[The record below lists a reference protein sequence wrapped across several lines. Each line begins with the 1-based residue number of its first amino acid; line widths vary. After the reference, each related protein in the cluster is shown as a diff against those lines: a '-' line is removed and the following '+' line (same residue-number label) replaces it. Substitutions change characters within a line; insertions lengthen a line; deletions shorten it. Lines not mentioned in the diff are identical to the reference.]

1 MKIQSLSVVVPNPE
15 CVNHCRFCVSRMH
28 KDEYKNQMDDNLP
41 YFDLYVRDY
50 IKRLEYARDNGCNT
64 VMLTGSSE
72 PQQNRKFLTYFG
84 LFIPPMSMTQFSF
97 TFQGKID
104 TSAIANSILQLLGEN
119 GCGKVEV
126 VCTL

>member
-1 MKIQSLSVVVPNPE
+1 MAFIYPLNVCNRQNCTIVSILWMRLTVSLIVVD
-15 CVNHCRFCVSRMH
+15 F
-28 KDEYKNQMDDNLP
+28 YKH
-41 YFDLYVRDY
+41 
-50 IKRLEYARDNGCNT
+50 ICEI
-64 VMLTGSSE
+64 
-72 PQQNRKFLTYFG
+72 
-84 LFIPPMSMTQFSF
+84 FIPPMSMTQFSF